1 MTAKQLQV
9 KHILVIRFR
18 RVGDSVL
25 AMALC
30 ASLRKTFPGAQI
42 DFVMNKGIHTLYENH
57 PDVDRVITFD
67 DNENHHIFTYLRKVR
82 RVVRDTR
89 YDVIIDM
96 RTTIRTLFF
105 SLFSLH
111 TPFRIGSRKKYGAGI
126 LTHRIDN
133 SSDAS
138 VDMVKRN
145 LMLMR
150 PLAAVASLQ
159 LTEEF
164 PLYVTDG
171 HKARY
176 RTYMQEQGIDFT
188 HPVLMATVT
197 ARLVYK
203 VWDKER
209 MKTVLRRIID
219 RYDAQ
224 IIFNFAGKE
233 REMAEQYFEELGRDP
248 HIFMNVEAPSLPDLC
263 ALLANCHFFF
273 GNEGGPR
280 HIAQAM
286 RVPSYAIFPPRIE
299 KSIWLPG
306 DHTRYAGISP
316 DDFLAPAEQDA
327 RQMDYAARF
336 DLVDVERVWE
346 GLAPMLD
353 KYLPVS
359 VSERA

>member
-1 MTAKQLQV
+1 MATKQIQV
-9 KHILVIRFR
+9 RHILVIRFR

-30 ASLRKTFPGAQI
+30 ASLRKTFPEAQI
-42 DFVMNKGIHTLYENH
+42 DFVMNKGIHTLYEDH

-67 DNENHHIFTYLRKVR
+67 DDENHHFFTYLRKVR
-82 RVVRDTR
+82 RIMSATR

-96 RTTIRTLFF
+96 RTTVRTLFF

-111 TPFRIGSRKKYGAGI
+111 TPFRIGSRKKYGAGL
-126 LTHRIDN
+126 LTHRVDN
-133 SSDAS
+133 NSDPS

-145 LMLMR
+145 LMLMQ
-150 PLAAVASLQ
+150 PLSAVAPLQ

-164 PLYVTDG
+164 RLHVTEE
-171 HKARY
+171 HKARF
-176 RTYMQEQGIDFT
+176 RTYMQEQGIDFGR
-188 HPVLMATVT
+188 PVLMATVT

-209 MKTVLRRIID
+209 MKAVLRRIID
-219 RYDAQ
+219 CYDAQ

-280 HIAQAM
+280 HISQAM
-286 RVPSYAIFPPRIE
+286 HVPSYAIFPPRIE

-306 DHTRYAGISP
+306 DRARYGGISP
-316 DDFLAPAEQDA
+316 DDFLSAAEQDA

-336 DLVDVERVWE
+336 SLIEVERVWE
-346 GLAPMLD
+346 GLKPMLD
-353 KYLPVS
+353 KYLPVL
-359 VSERA
+359 AGGKA